1 MGAGGADGAGENGA
15 VGRTGLV
22 SPRPS
27 GGPDPMTAHAD
38 RQEVLELYKLAVEM
52 ADRVSSRRGA
62 ANTYYL
68 SLQTA
73 LVTLIGFGMPRLSES
88 PWWVSLVVASGGV
101 TLSLAWWTQL
111 RSYRTLKAAKL
122 KVISDLE
129 QHLPVRI
136 FTDEWDVLKN
146 PPLPG
151 RFRRYAELGTP
162 ERVVPWVFALAHL
175 TLFAGT
181 LSL

>member
-1 MGAGGADGAGENGA
+1 MGADGAGSAGENGA
-15 VGRTGLV
+15 AGRTGLV
-22 SPRPS
+22 SPRA
-27 GGPDPMTAHAD
+27 GGEPVPATADAE
-38 RQEVLELYKLAVEM
+38 RQEFLELYKLAVEM

-88 PWWVSLVVASGGV
+88 PWWVSLVVALGGV
-101 TLSLAWWTQL
+101 TLSLAWWMQL

-122 KVISDLE
+122 QVINNLE

-136 FTDEWDVLKN
+136 FTDEWDALN
-146 PPLPG
+146 SPPSPG
-151 RFRRYAELGTP
+151 PFRRYAELGTP

>member
-1 MGAGGADGAGENGA
+1 MDADGAGENGA
-15 VGRTGLV
+15 AGRTGLV
-22 SPRPS
+22 SPRA
-27 GGPDPMTAHAD
+27 GGEPVAATAHAE

-88 PWWVSLVVASGGV
+88 PWWVSLVVALGGV
-101 TLSLAWWTQL
+101 TLSLAWWMQL
-111 RSYRTLKAAKL
+111 RSYRTLNMAKFR
-122 KVISDLE
+122 VIHSLE
-129 QHLPVRI
+129 KHLPVRI
-136 FTDEWDVLKN
+136 FTDEWVVLKS
-146 PPLPG
+146 PPSPG

-162 ERVVPWVFALAHL
+162 ERMVPWVFALAHL
-175 TLFAGT
+175 TLFTGT